1 MTSKKISPA
10 ILSEIQL
17 KINFILM
24 GIKNKNDHI
33 KQYCTS
39 LRNDVQLTAD
49 EIFKQVNDQKL
60 KLMQQID
67 EFECETMKSTEKI
80 EPNEFDIKELESFY
94 SKWSEKKPNYE
105 INDADVIEIIK
116 MKKKADNQSLKL
128 ESIIYN
134 ERILKFERNTNKV
147 QQSILGTLERHVET
161 NTEVESISG
170 ENIATDNN
178 VNDKS
183 ILIEGTFNEESSEN
197 DANISRISLDI
208 DEIELKQE
216 NKSSEQISI
225 KFEDLHIIQKLKS
238 KQVITKGAAKRT
250 SQTKKEILQ
259 NKTNQEI
266 KNENDQESNAPSRYS
281 MRLRRAGSFGA
292 QASSTLT
299 LPNEN
304 KETTSLVKLKR
315 TRSKQKTLTKQT
327 STESDII
334 WL

>member
-1 MTSKKISPA
+1 MTSNKITPA
-10 ILSEIQL
+10 FLSEIQL

-67 EFECETMKSTEKI
+67 EFECETLKSTEKI
-80 EPNEFDIKELESFY
+80 EPNEFDIKELKSFY
-94 SKWSEKKPNYE
+94 SKWSEQKPNYE
-105 INDADVIEIIK
+105 INDADAIEIIK
-116 MKKKADNQSLKL
+116 MKKKADKQSLKL
-128 ESIIYN
+128 ESIIYD
-134 ERILKFERNTNKV
+134 EGILKFERNTNKV
-147 QQSILGTLERHVET
+147 QESILGTLER
-161 NTEVESISG
+161 NVESIS
-170 ENIATDNN
+170 DNN
-178 VNDKS
+178 LNDKS
-183 ILIEGTFNEESSEN
+183 ILIECTFNDELNEN
-197 DANISRISLDI
+197 NAANISIISIDI
-208 DEIELKQE
+208 DETELKQE

-225 KFEDLHIIQKLKS
+225 KFEDLHIIQKSKS
-238 KQVITKGAAKRT
+238 KLVITKGAAKRT
-250 SQTKKEILQ
+250 SQSKKKILQ

-266 KNENDQESNAPSRYS
+266 KNENKQESNAPSRYS

-292 QASSTLT
+292 QASTLT

-304 KETTSLVKLKR
+304 KETTSVVKVKK
-315 TRSKQKTLTKQT
+315 TRSKLKTTTAHQT
-327 STESDII
+327 SIESDII